1 MKTPALGHGKPLPS
15 QTRQHETGDRLVQLV
30 SIEKLG
36 MPRHFAARAQ
46 VFDSMLWLDRA
57 EKVSGSVSSH
67 GDHSGV
73 LG

>member
-46 VFDSMLWLDRA
+46 VLRLDVMVEPGR
-57 EKVSGSVSSH
+57 ESRRQRFESR
-67 GDHSGV
+67 
-73 LG
+73 